1 MTTDYVSFHPVWT
14 SGRAAGQPFVIQGTV
29 YYPEETIMYLF
40 INFIRDNIEECRE
53 LDHHY
58 FATIDKNVFVI
69 WCQSLLSIYLTII
82 P

>member
-1 MTTDYVSFHPVWT
+1 MTTEYVSFHPVWT

-40 INFIRDNIEECRE
+40 VNFRDNIEECRE

-58 FATIDKNVFVI
+58 FATIINDNNV
-69 WCQSLLSIYLTII
+69 LLSGVRAYMYKLKDI
-82 P
+82 